1 MSKLS
6 RDTLRLIEV
15 LYPDNRRFVRE
26 IFESNLCP
34 EKVHCEGWSPEQ
46 MERIHFAVL
55 KLGQKSLE
63 KLEQA
68 KNVAQRDWRD
78 LLMSAGFGEDVDAH
92 RTWWKTV
99 I

>member
-15 LYPDNRRFVRE
+15 LYPDNRRFVQE
-26 IFESNLCP
+26 IFESNLCQ
-34 EKVHCEGWSPEQ
+34 EKVHCDGWSPEQ

-63 KLEQA
+63 KLDR
-68 KNVAQRDWRD
+68 QR
-78 LLMSAGFGEDVDAH
+78 M
-92 RTWWKTV
+92 
-99 I
+99 